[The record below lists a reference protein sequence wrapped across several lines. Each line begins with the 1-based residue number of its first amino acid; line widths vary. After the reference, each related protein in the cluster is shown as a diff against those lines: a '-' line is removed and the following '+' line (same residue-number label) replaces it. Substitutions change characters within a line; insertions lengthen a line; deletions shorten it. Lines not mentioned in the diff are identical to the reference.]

1 MNNKRN
7 KIPSITEDRID
18 NNVELGSKPTT
29 AKDKEIQSFL
39 KGKESTQA
47 FTTRIPKEL
56 YNKFRKMAF
65 DKDIKMN
72 QVVVQLIRN
81 YVIEKTE

>member
-7 KIPSITEDRID
+7 KIPSITEDRMD
-18 NNVELGSKPTT
+18 KNVELGSKPTT
-29 AKDKEIQSFL
+29 VKDREIQAFL
-39 KGKESTQA
+39 KGKEATQA

-56 YNKFRKMAF
+56 YNKFRKIAF

-81 YVIEKTE
+81 YVFEKTE